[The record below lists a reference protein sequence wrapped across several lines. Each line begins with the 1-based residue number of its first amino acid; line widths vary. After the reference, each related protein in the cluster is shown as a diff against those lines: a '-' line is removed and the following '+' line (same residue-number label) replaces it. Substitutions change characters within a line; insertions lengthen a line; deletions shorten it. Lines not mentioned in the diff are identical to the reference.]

1 LPKTDASE
9 RTASICF
16 GPRGCQR
23 ARRRLRAPLADLKV
37 NNTR

>member
-1 LPKTDASE
+1 LPKIHASE
-9 RTASICF
+9 RMVSICF
-16 GPRGCQR
+16 GPRRSQR